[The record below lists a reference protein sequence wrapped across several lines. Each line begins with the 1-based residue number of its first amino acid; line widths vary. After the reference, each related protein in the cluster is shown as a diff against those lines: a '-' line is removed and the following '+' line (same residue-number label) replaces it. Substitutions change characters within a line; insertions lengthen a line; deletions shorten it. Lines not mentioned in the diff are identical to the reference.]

1 MANHRLSSGN
11 INFKCVHAFAS
22 RTRTNLVYH
31 ENKSRITGFE
41 LFRRQQVVPV
51 QFRSFWRW
59 GVFLSSASVWICCA
73 IDRCGAC
80 EQRLPVAKLLVISF
94 ILANKS
100 VTKYLLLCSLPRG
113 QEGPRLPTTR
123 SAGGLSVLSPTATFI
138 VVVKTFSSGITNDQ
152 NDLFQ
157 FCHETFVSLHLC
169 SAEDSV

>member
-1 MANHRLSSGN
+1 MATHRLSSGN

-31 ENKSRITGFE
+31 EKYRITGFE

-51 QFRSFWRW
+51 QFRSFWCW
-59 GVFLSSASVWICCA
+59 GFFFLSSASVWICCA

-80 EQRLPVAKLLVISF
+80 ERRLPVAKLLVISF

-113 QEGPRLPTTR
+113 EGQRLPTTR

-138 VVVKTFSSGITNDQ
+138 VVVKTCSSGITNYQ